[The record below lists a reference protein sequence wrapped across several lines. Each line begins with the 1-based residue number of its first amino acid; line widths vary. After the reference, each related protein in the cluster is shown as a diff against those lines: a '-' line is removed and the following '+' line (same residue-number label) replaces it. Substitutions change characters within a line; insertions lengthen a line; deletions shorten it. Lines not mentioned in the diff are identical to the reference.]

1 MSKPMYLCLP
11 FMSGS
16 CRNASCINYHPLDT
30 AQFQVAK
37 QEIAKKASAEIQ
49 MSKICINFNNGTC
62 KFNPCKFLHIKN
74 HFHLL
79 GQTEPQTIN
88 IDIIIGELSTAM
100 KALQQ
105 KIYTIEYAG
114 LSVHKELTQLR
125 EKYMVVIRSLIDN
138 INSNCSKINA

>member
-1 MSKPMYLCLP
+1 
-11 FMSGS
+11 MSGN

-37 QEIAKKASAEIQ
+37 QEISKKASAEVQ

-79 GQTEPQTIN
+79 GQTEPQTVR

-105 KIYTIEYAG
+105 KIYAIEYAN
-114 LSVHKELTQLR
+114 VTVPKELLQLR
-125 EKYMVVIRSLIDN
+125 EKYMTIIRSLVDN
-138 INSNCSKINA
+138 INTNSSKING